1 MNANELER
9 EIRSFLEQ
17 ELLVT
22 FDESITPE
30 TDLFK
35 AGVVESRNY
44 LAIIKFLQSS
54 LGVEMTDEDLFMNV
68 LVSLSGILEF
78 AKGSYSHDRYRHR
91 RSKPPIPQCGIHGG
105 FLEPADR
112 RTLRYRRHAGLPS

>member
-1 MNANELER
+1 MKQNGKIYAMNANELER

-35 AGVVESRNY
+35 AGVIESRNY
-44 LAIIKFLQSS
+44 LAIIKFLQSR

-78 AKGSYSHDRYRHR
+78 AKG
-91 RSKPPIPQCGIHGG
+91 KLQP
-105 FLEPADR
+105 
-112 RTLRYRRHAGLPS
+112 